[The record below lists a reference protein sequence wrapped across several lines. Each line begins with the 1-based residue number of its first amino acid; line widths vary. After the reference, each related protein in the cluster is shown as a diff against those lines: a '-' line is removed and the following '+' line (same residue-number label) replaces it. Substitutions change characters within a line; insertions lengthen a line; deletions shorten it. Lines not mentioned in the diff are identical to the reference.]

1 MWPPVAL
8 DSVATNMSRLAELN
22 TIKASPSLY
31 HAIGIIYFFWS
42 TILKEWLGI
51 ADLPEIYPMFTS
63 ENETD
68 YVPGY
73 PAYLPGGPDGK

>member
-1 MWPPVAL
+1 MKVSSPV
-8 DSVATNMSRLAELN
+8 
-22 TIKASPSLY
+22 Y
-31 HAIGIIYFFWS
+31 HAICNIHLLWS
-42 TILKEWLGI
+42 TGSKEWLGI